1 MPASA
6 ALLAPQQPLQ
16 WPQPRRTDGSP
27 TRPVCKPANGRG
39 LRFGEEEEVESAP
52 GSDLTDTTGDIDIMA
67 IAPNPTTTN
76 TTVKIGSKR
85 NQTITLEV
93 YDLGGRKVATLFNQR
108 AEADVAYILNF
119 GADALES
126 GVYTVRLSSRTEQVV
141 EKLIVGK

>member
-1 MPASA
+1 M
-6 ALLAPQQPLQ
+6 
-16 WPQPRRTDGSP
+16 
-27 TRPVCKPANGRG
+27 
-39 LRFGEEEEVESAP
+39 
-52 GSDLTDTTGDIDIMA
+52 
-67 IAPNPTTTN
+67 
-76 TTVKIGSKR
+76 KIGSKR